1 MHKNIRNTQRA
12 VTALAWLP
20 DGTGFISGGLD
31 RTIIH
36 WDNEGNIHDKWDES
50 GIRITDLAITPDLS
64 RLVSVGLQH
73 VPTNEGL
80 TGREV
85 QIGDA
90 AAAGVAAAKTSENK
104 MFIYDLTTKQVE
116 LSIRLAGD
124 LTGVTISQDSRFALI
139 NHAPNE
145 IYLWNLDAGRLS
157 RKYTGQR
164 QRHHVIRSCFG
175 GFDGNFV
182 ASGSEDSNVY
192 IWHRDT
198 GALIETLAG
207 HGEGSVNSV
216 AWNPTNHRILASCS
230 DDHTIR
236 IWEAESRF
244 EGPLLFRNQRSPRM
258 GTGRTTKGR
267 RGSSGIPMV

>member
-1 MHKNIRNTQRA
+1 TGICTKTLEIHKET

-31 RTIIH
+31 RTIVH
-36 WDNEGNIHDKWDES
+36 WDNEGNIHDKWDGS
-50 GIRITDLAITPDLS
+50 GIRITDLAISPDLS

-73 VPTNEGL
+73 VLTNEGL

-85 QIGDA
+85 QISDA
-90 AAAGVAAAKTSENK
+90 AAAVKLSENR
-104 MFIYDLTTKQVE
+104 MVIYDLMTKQVE
-116 LSIRLAGD
+116 LSIRLEGD
-124 LTGVTISQDSRFALI
+124 LTGVTVSQDSRFALI

-145 IYLWNLDAGRLS
+145 IYLWDLDAGRLS

-244 EGPLLFRNQRSPRM
+244 EGPLLFRNQRSPRT
-258 GTGRTTKGR
+258 GTGRTAKGR
-267 RGSSGIPMV
+267 RGSSGTPMV